1 MKYKFFLVMIKKLI
15 IFFSLIL
22 IVDFLLSNLIFKKT
36 KIWKYSKLIDQHWR
50 IPSNIYHHAIK
61 PNIDVIEPWGFS
73 LEKRL
78 ITNSLGFRDFTNK
91 KITKKSELKRLLLI
105 GDSAIEGAGY
115 DYEYT
120 LGGLLQKNLK
130 DNYEVLNSAVGS
142 YSPSIYFK
150 KIEYYINEGYKFD
163 KALIFLDPSDI
174 IDELFIVHDK
184 DGNIV
189 VNNDAKKKKKLSD
202 FLVNNFLI
210 FRTFLRIS
218 DATENIKNYLKLKV
232 KASKKFGK
240 SYFDT
245 SSEDVLY
252 YRMTHVDR
260 SAWTFDDSLFKN
272 FNEGLKK
279 SEKYLNKLIN
289 LLRKNNIDFY
299 FILYPHPS
307 QIVYEDKY
315 HKPYWVK
322 WAKENNIK
330 LISLYEDFK
339 GENVKQI
346 ALDTF
351 IFGDLHWNKKGTKVV
366 FNRIINQIDFN

>member
-1 MKYKFFLVMIKKLI
+1 M
-15 IFFSLIL
+15 
-22 IVDFLLSNLIFKKT
+22 
-36 KIWKYSKLIDQHWR
+36 
-50 IPSNIYHHAIK
+50 
-61 PNIDVIEPWGFS
+61 
-73 LEKRL
+73 
-78 ITNSLGFRDFTNK
+78 
-91 KITKKSELKRLLLI
+91 
-105 GDSAIEGAGY
+105 
-115 DYEYT
+115 
-120 LGGLLQKNLK
+120 
-130 DNYEVLNSAVGS
+130 NSAVGS

-150 KIEYYINEGYKFD
+150 KTEHYINLGYKFD
-163 KALIFLDPSDI
+163 EALIFLDPSDI
-174 IDELFIVHDK
+174 IDELYIFHDNA
-184 DGNIV
+184 GNIL
-189 VNNDAKKKKKLSD
+189 VNTDTKDEKDLGK

-232 KASKKFGK
+232 KASKKFDK

-289 LLRKNNIDFY
+289 LLRENNIDFY

>member
-1 MKYKFFLVMIKKLI
+1 MIKKLI
-15 IFFSLIL
+15 ILFSLSL

-120 LGGLLQKNLK
+120 LGGLIQKNLK

-184 DGNIV
+184 NGNIV
-189 VNNDAKKKKKLSD
+189 VNKDAKKEKEISD

-218 DATENIKNYLKLKV
+218 DATENIKNYLKLKI
-232 KASKKFGK
+232 KASKKFEK
-240 SYFDT
+240 SFFQVN
-245 SSEDVLY
+245 SEDVLY
-252 YRMTHVDR
+252 YRMIHVDR
-260 SAWTFDDSLFKN
+260 SAWTFDNSLFSN
-272 FNEGLKK
+272 FVDGLEK
-279 SEKYLNKLIN
+279 SEIYLNRLVN
-289 LLRKNNIDFY
+289 LLRENDIEFY

-307 QIVYEDKY
+307 QIVYDDLY
-315 HKPYWVK
+315 HEPYWIN
-322 WAKENNIK
+322 WAEKNNINYV
-330 LISLYEDFK
+330 SLYENFK
-339 GENVKQI
+339 GDDPKRI

-351 IFGDLHWNKKGTKVV
+351 IFGDLHWNKKGTKII
-366 FNRIINQIDFN
+366 FNSLVNKINF